1 MIRMGFHKSHP
12 GRSPGGQA
20 ATALSTYPV
29 GQRTVQLFQLADG
42 HIQWVCNC
50 DDYAASAGSAQGAWC
65 KHVAKASAIRS
76 IERLT
81 GARVVAR
88 SRAAPPAVAQP
99 AETAVAEVVPPAQC
113 VSQSH

>member
-1 MIRMGFHKSHP
+1 MRLLKASGA
-12 GRSPGGQA
+12 RLRRQT
-20 ATALSTYPV
+20 ATALSTYQV

-50 DDYAASAGSAQGAWC
+50 EDYAASAGLTQGAWC

-81 GARVVAR
+81 GARAVGR
-88 SRAAPPAVAQP
+88 SRVAVAATAP
-99 AETAVAEVVPPAQC
+99 APSSEVRDSSLADAIG
-113 VSQSH
+113 

>member
-1 MIRMGFHKSHP
+1 MIDMGLLKASGARLQRHP
-12 GRSPGGQA
+12 SS
-20 ATALSTYPV
+20 TALSTYQV
-29 GQRTVQLFQLADG
+29 GQRTVQLFELGDG

-88 SRAAPPAVAQP
+88 NRVAAPPVQVNKPADDGAQP
-99 AETAVAEVVPPAQC
+99 ELQPF
-113 VSQSH
+113 

>member
-1 MIRMGFHKSHP
+1 MRLLKASGARMQSQ
-12 GRSPGGQA
+12 S
-20 ATALSTYPV
+20 ATALSTYQV

-50 DDYAASAGSAQGAWC
+50 EDYAASAGLTQGAWC

-81 GARVVAR
+81 GARAVGR
-88 SRAAPPAVAQP
+88 SRGAPAAPAPAP
-99 AETAVAEVVPPAQC
+99 SAEVRGSSLADAIG
-113 VSQSH
+113 

>member
-1 MIRMGFHKSHP
+1 MRLLKASA
-12 GRSPGGQA
+12 GRLRRRQS
-20 ATALSTYPV
+20 ATALSTYQV
-29 GQRTVQLFQLADG
+29 GQRTVQLFELADG

-50 DDYAASAGSAQGAWC
+50 DDYAALAGSAQGAWC

-88 SRAAPPAVAQP
+88 SRVAAPASKTSPPEGSQSEAVPPTQAAAQP
-99 AETAVAEVVPPAQC
+99 N
-113 VSQSH
+113 

>member
-1 MIRMGFHKSHP
+1 MSRMGLLKASSARLQP
-12 GRSPGGQA
+12 RQA
-20 ATALSTYPV
+20 ATALSTYQV

-50 DDYAASAGSAQGAWC
+50 EDYAASAGLAQGAWC

-81 GARVVAR
+81 GARAVGRSRVAVAADCAGAR
-88 SRAAPPAVAQP
+88 SRHRFP
-99 AETAVAEVVPPAQC
+99 
-113 VSQSH
+113 